1 MLFPQ
6 RLLRFAQVWT
16 KVSTRRKLDDMESAR
31 DQSRRLYKKD
41 PVIVVLPTG
50 QRQLLKSNADVAQV
64 VIINTRTEQMTKVA
78 VSLCSQVLATVC
90 DKEGEELPIFWC
102 NLRGEAHKD
111 APLAPYADNFA
122 FYQGQQSDHVRSV
135 SECTVGSRV
144 GAMRASQAKRPNL
157 LAMWSFQTKLFG
169 IVNHKDL
176 QTRVPPPYNIYV
188 CASC

>member
-1 MLFPQ
+1 MW
-6 RLLRFAQVWT
+6 FAQVWT
-16 KVSTRRKLDDMESAR
+16 KVSAQRKLDDMKSAC
-31 DQSRRLYKKD
+31 DQCDLLYNQV
-41 PVIVVLPTG
+41 PVIVVMPTG
-50 QRQLLKSNADVAQV
+50 QKQLENSDPNVAQV
-64 VIINTRTEQMTKVA
+64 VMINTKTEQMTKVT

-90 DKEGEELPIFWC
+90 EKEGEELPIFWC

-111 APLAPYADNFA
+111 APPAPYVDNFP

-169 IVNHKDL
+169 IVNHRDL